1 MSTGEKEQTSKRKRA
16 LDVLATGGISLSI
29 DISPKHFLELSSD
42 QLRWSEGE
50 WRLNYI
56 RIALDLADIIM
67 IEGFE
72 LVKVTDN
79 EEVRVERQSNEG
91 FELEWNETWALNVD
105 LVKACFPYEHQFTDA
120 IQNELFS
127 IRKWLKEV
135 HSSSHGRN
143 SEREGEGE
151 RRKAL
156 LPCDLIVKVGFMSR
170 YHSIN
175 LLIKIKRN

>member
-1 MSTGEKEQTSKRKRA
+1 MSAGEKEQTAKRKRA

-56 RIALDLADIIM
+56 RIALDMADIIM

-72 LVKVTDN
+72 LVKVTDS

-91 FELEWNETWALNVD
+91 FELEWNETWALNVE

-135 HSSSHGRN
+135 HSSSHGKNRG
-143 SEREGEGE
+143 EGEGE
-151 RRKAL
+151 RRKAF
-156 LPCDLIVKVGFMSR
+156 LPCDLIVKVGFIRR
-170 YHSIN
+170 YHLIN
-175 LLIKIKRN
+175 LMKIK